1 MAGLV
6 ETEVASAGQAD
17 HGQQTP
23 AFIGNASATDA
34 ALFKLFD
41 FRVNVVAHKIELV
54 LAVCRAWM
62 NGQFCRWARKDKPAL
77 ASVDCLEPE
86 HVAEER
92 AIALG
97 IAAVNDRVQSVDHAR
112 AK

>member
-1 MAGLV
+1 MV
-6 ETEVASAGQAD
+6 SSPQPSSV
-17 HGQQTP
+17 TP
-23 AFIGNASATDA
+23 VQRMPRSLSLLI
-34 ALFKLFD
+34 

-97 IAAVNDRVQSVDHAR
+97 IAAVNDRVQSVDHAFLTR
-112 AK
+112 GL